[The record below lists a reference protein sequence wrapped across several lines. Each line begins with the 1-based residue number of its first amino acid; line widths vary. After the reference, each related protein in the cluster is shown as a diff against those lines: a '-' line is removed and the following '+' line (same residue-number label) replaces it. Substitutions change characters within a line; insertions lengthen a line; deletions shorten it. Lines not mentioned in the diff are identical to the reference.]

1 MFDSLPN
8 FPRHRRWRKQLF
20 PGPIVVAL
28 IRRPPN
34 ASSTAVSPPHYLLI
48 QRKSG
53 AYYNGQWALVGGK
66 WDFGETLMTAVT
78 REVKEETNLDADFI
92 ALRGIVS
99 ERLAP
104 SNQKN
109 DGTMSHRGDAAH
121 FLIFVCELA
130 AANGT
135 ASEQNEG
142 AVAWF
147 SRAEIDDLH
156 AQNAIIP
163 SDYLMLQQ
171 FAGSTESIP
180 HFEAEMVSALG
191 DKKKRPSQLMRFERI
206 DGPETS

>member
-1 MFDSLPN
+1 
-8 FPRHRRWRKQLF
+8 LF

-28 IRRPPN
+28 IQRLADDQPR
-34 ASSTAVSPPHYLLI
+34 YLLI
-48 QRKSG
+48 QRNGKT
-53 AYYNGQWALVGGK
+53 YNGQWALVGGK

-78 REVKEETNLDADFI
+78 REVKEETNLDTTFT
-92 ALRGIVS
+92 ALRGIVN

-104 SNQKN
+104 P
-109 DGTMSHRGDAAH
+109 DGESDAAH

-130 AANGT
+130 AADGA

-163 SDYLMLQQ
+163 SDYAMLHQ
-171 FAGSTESIP
+171 FAGSAEAAP
-180 HFEAEMVSALG
+180 HFEAEMLSELG
-191 DKKKRPSQLMRFERI
+191 NERERPSRLIRFERVN
-206 DGPETS
+206 GAEAN